1 MGQASQNRGPTEG
14 EPKPY
19 HLRCKQQCEEQ
30 GVLARQFNGHEFNCS
45 AAAQLAKSIALKT
58 PQ

>member
-19 HLRCKQQCEEQ
+19 HLHCKQQCEEQ
-30 GVLARQFNGHEFNCS
+30 GVLARQFDGHEFNCS
-45 AAAQLAKSIALKT
+45 AAATDGEIRRGC
-58 PQ
+58 